1 MNPWELLGIILG
13 WAAVIV
19 VLVLLATLILIVVGV
34 VVGLAKGNRSHNIM
48 SSRNLR
54 RKRNV

>member
-1 MNPWELLGIILG
+1 MNPWDLLGVILG
-13 WAAVIV
+13 WAAVVV
-19 VLVLLATLILIVVGV
+19 VLILLATLILIVVGV

-54 RKRNV
+54 RKRRD

>member
-1 MNPWELLGIILG
+1 MNPWDLLGVILG

-19 VLVLLATLILIVVGV
+19 VLILLAALALIVVGV

-54 RKRNV
+54 RKRRD